1 LIGVPDYRQESLRCK
16 QRVRLSAAQLGHP
29 FTHRRCPL
37 RHEFT
42 GPPRRA
48 DSSPFRY
55 LPAAVAHDV
64 PAPAEIREDASRQSL
79 QPTMLSKRA
88 PCVSTDSR
96 ATSSH
101 PRDPR
106 CLCAPQFRIA
116 PAPWA
121 WIAPSS
127 APHSRADSEVP
138 HFTLA
143 PAHCPLWFYPTRTA
157 TPASSRGAVGA
168 ATASCVLIPTYPP
181 STNRVGRP
189 HTLLLRSGLGQ
200 SPRRPVQPQTQA
212 RRNRPLTLLVTPPG
226 RRPNEF
232 DRSDGARSHELDSGL
247 LQSLARRGGLTPD
260 CSSFRPRRLLSAD
273 STPLLPLPR
282 A

>member
-48 DSSPFRY
+48 DSSLFRY

-101 PRDPR
+101 SRDPR

-121 WIAPSS
+121 
-127 APHSRADSEVP
+127 
-138 HFTLA
+138 
-143 PAHCPLWFYPTRTA
+143 
-157 TPASSRGAVGA
+157 
-168 ATASCVLIPTYPP
+168 
-181 STNRVGRP
+181 
-189 HTLLLRSGLGQ
+189 
-200 SPRRPVQPQTQA
+200 
-212 RRNRPLTLLVTPPG
+212 
-226 RRPNEF
+226 
-232 DRSDGARSHELDSGL
+232 GL
-247 LQSLARRGGLTPD
+247 LQARLRTLVRIAKCHISRWRRLTARCGFTRREQLP
-260 CSSFRPRRLLSAD
+260 RPRVAERLV
-273 STPLLPLPR
+273 PPPR
-282 A
+282 AVS